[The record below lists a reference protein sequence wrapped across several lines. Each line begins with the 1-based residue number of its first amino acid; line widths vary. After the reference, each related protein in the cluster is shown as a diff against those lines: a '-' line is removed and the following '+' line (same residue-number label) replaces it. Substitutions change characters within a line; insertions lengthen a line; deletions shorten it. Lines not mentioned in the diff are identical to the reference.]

1 MNVLC
6 APQAFKGTLPAL
18 AAAQAM
24 ADGVRQALPQAT
36 VVVAPMADGGDDT
49 LDVLVTAT
57 KGRLFTAQVQDALGR
72 AITARWGV
80 LGDGQTAIV
89 EMAQASG
96 IRLLKQHELD
106 PLGTTTFGTGQ
117 LIHAAIN
124 ESYRKILV
132 GIGGSATVDAG
143 TGAVSAL
150 GMRFLDSS
158 GQPLP
163 PSGAALAR
171 LHRIDLSGLDPRI
184 RQTEISVACDVD
196 IPLCGPR
203 GAWTFAPQKGATPQ
217 VAKALAAAM
226 EHFGAVVASQLGV
239 ELRSMPLAGPA
250 GGLAGG
256 LHAFCGAKLLRGSNL
271 VLEITGLK
279 RLIAEADLVIT
290 GEGMFD
296 RTTLSGKGPGEVAAW
311 AKRHSVPVIIVAGQI
326 GTDLPGLATLGI
338 VGAESLLAHTA
349 SLEKAK
355 ADAAAVITKAT
366 LAALTKR
373 YHSGSP
379 GSRPS
384 QV

>member
-6 APQAFKGTLPAL
+6 APQAFKGTLSAL

-24 ADGVRQALPQAT
+24 AEGARRALPQAK

-57 KGRLFTAQVQDALGR
+57 KGRYFTARVQDALGR
-72 AITARWGV
+72 AITARWGA
-80 LGDGQTAIV
+80 LGDGQTAVI

-96 IRLLKQHELD
+96 IRLLKQHELA
-106 PLGTTTFGTGQ
+106 PRHTTTFGTGQ
-117 LIHAAIN
+117 LMRAAMDAG
-124 ESYRKILV
+124 YRKILV

-143 TGAVSAL
+143 AGAASAL
-150 GMRFLDSS
+150 GARFLDTT
-158 GQPLP
+158 GEPLAP
-163 PSGAALAR
+163 GGAALAR
-171 LHRIDLSGLDPRI
+171 LQRIDLSGLDPRI

-217 VAKALAAAM
+217 VAKELAEAM
-226 EHFGAVVASQLGV
+226 EHFGTVVAAQLGV
-239 ELRSMPLAGPA
+239 DLRNMSLAGPA

-256 LHAFCGAKLLRGSNL
+256 LHALCGAKLLRGSNL

-279 RLIAEADLVIT
+279 RLIAETDLVIT

-296 RTTLSGKGPGEVAAW
+296 RTTLSGKGPGAVAAW
-311 AKRHSVPVIIVAGQI
+311 AKRHGVPVLVIAGLI
-326 GTDLPGLATLGI
+326 GSDLPEMAALGI
-338 VGAESLLAHTA
+338 IGAESLLAHA
-349 SLEKAK
+349 RSLDEAK
-355 ADAAAVITKAT
+355 ADPAAAITKAT

-373 YHSGSP
+373 YHRGSP
-379 GSRPS
+379 GPRPS
-384 QV
+384 PV